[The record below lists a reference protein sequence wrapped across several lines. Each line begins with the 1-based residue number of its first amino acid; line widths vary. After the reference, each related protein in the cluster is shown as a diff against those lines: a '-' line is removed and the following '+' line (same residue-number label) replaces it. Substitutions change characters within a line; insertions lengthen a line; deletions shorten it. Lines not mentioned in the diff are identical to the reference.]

1 MKRKTSASSVTLYPL
16 ECTLWWDTVGEI
28 RFVLKI
34 KTWTGYLISS
44 FYCQIS
50 SSNMEIQGPQ
60 KFSTGSQFIVVWYL
74 PRKNSPLQLILA
86 TKISTPTWPFVQQ
99 RIFQF
104 FSHIFL
110 RLLPIALHCIALH
123 CYCMVLHERHLIL
136 PFFHVPA
143 FVGGGRIWPNRILL
157 QLTRSFFKYQIF
169 LDFSWTIQFLV
180 QFQDISLLANLI
192 HRLHLL
198 LRGIH

>member
-1 MKRKTSASSVTLYPL
+1 MTSKILNWLPIYSWVILTQDKLPTTTNPDNKDIHPYLTLCPTTHFSV
-16 ECTLWWDTVGEI
+16 
-28 RFVLKI
+28 
-34 KTWTGYLISS
+34 
-44 FYCQIS
+44 
-50 SSNMEIQGPQ
+50 
-60 KFSTGSQFIVVWYL
+60 
-74 PRKNSPLQLILA
+74 
-86 TKISTPTWPFVQQ
+86 
-99 RIFQF
+99 

-110 RLLPIALHCIALH
+110 RLLPIALHC
-123 CYCMVLHERHLIL
+123 YCMVLHKRHLIL

-198 LRGIH
+198 LRKVSTNLVTHVKIVVAQGVDIHHPLHL